1 MRERVLNAIYKKIDE
16 EPENEKLQKQ
26 IILLNRASICTIDS
40 FCLDVVKNNFFE
52 IDIGQNFRI
61 GDTTEIEILKQDV
74 LEDLFEEKYEAEDED
89 FTKLI
94 NTYTSYKDDTPLK
107 ELILKIYTYIQSNPF
122 PEKWLKEKIEM
133 FNLSEKLEEDFSK
146 TIWGELLLK
155 QVREIVEDSELKLEA
170 ERQNLA
176 KYPELQK
183 YFLIINDDIEQLQM
197 LKINLD
203 SWNKAYEIASN
214 IKFKTWATD
223 KKITFEAKDD
233 AKATRDMVK
242 ANLKK
247 VTEKIL
253 IFNSKEAN
261 EDINDMYEV
270 LKKLG
275 NIIIEFG
282 KMFEKRKKDKNIVDF
297 SDVEHF
303 ALQILLKED
312 GTPSEIAKKYQQK
325 YEEIA
330 IDEYQDSNL
339 VQEYILNSISRGN
352 NIFMVGDVK
361 QSIYKF
367 RQARPDLFLEK
378 YKTYQTKNNQKDGDN
393 LKIQL
398 FKNFRSRKEVL
409 DFSNKIFTSIMS
421 EELGELNYTEEEYLN
436 LGANYED
443 TNQDLKAEIDILLTD
458 DTDEEDLSAEQKAS
472 ATTSTWKE
480 TNGEENDSEEE
491 IERVENI
498 ELEAK
503 FVANRIKELVE
514 NKFQIYDAKKQ
525 EKRDI
530 KYKDIV
536 VLLRSTKDPAPI
548 FEKEILN
555 LGMPVFSDS
564 SAEYLESI
572 EIQTIMS
579 LLKIIDNPLQEI
591 PLVAVM
597 RSMIGGFTDNDL
609 VEIRLSDKY
618 DNFYNTILKSKQS
631 VSNPLRAKIDQFLN
645 NLEIWRKEQE
655 YLSLDELIWKIY
667 NDTGYY
673 NYVGLMTNGELRQA
687 NLKMLFERAKQCESI
702 SFKGLF
708 NFINY
713 IEKIKTSSKDMDSAK
728 IIGEND
734 DVIRIMSIHKSKGLE
749 FPVVFLSGTG
759 KQFNMQDLNNKI
771 LLHPEIGIGVKYID
785 YDMQIEYDTLSKQA
799 MRNQIMLET
808 LSEEMRVLYVALT
821 RAKEKLIITGYST
834 TDKQNGLHDIC
845 DKYSELNS
853 ILLKKCKTYLDW
865 MELVYMYNQDEMKE
879 LSNIN
884 VYTKKEVLKMC
895 KTEEVEKENTEKQI
909 LDKISKVKIDDEEKK
924 KISKILEYKYKYKD
938 STQYQLKHL

>member
-1 MRERVLNAIYKKIDE
+1 MKEQVLETLKKEYDAKTLLQINDLMGFETSE
-16 EPENEKLQKQ
+16 E
-26 IILLNRASICTIDS
+26 
-40 FCLDVVKNNFFE
+40 
-52 IDIGQNFRI
+52 
-61 GDTTEIEILKQDV
+61 LKDLQDV
-74 LEDLFEEKYEAEDED
+74 LEELFEEKYESKDEN
-89 FTKLI
+89 FAKLI
-94 NTYTSYKDDTPLK
+94 NTYTGYRDDTPLK
-107 ELILKIYTYIQSNPF
+107 ELILTIYKYIQSNPY
-122 PEKWLKEKIEM
+122 PEKWLDEKIEM

-170 ERQNLA
+170 ERQNLV

-339 VQEYILNSISRGN
+339 VQEYILNSISREN

-443 TNQDLKAEIDILLTD
+443 TNQDLKAEIDILLAD
-458 DTDEEDLSAEQKAS
+458 DIETEQKAS
-472 ATTSTWKE
+472 TTTTSNWKE
-480 TNGEENDSEEE
+480 TNEDENDSEEE

-498 ELEAK
+498 ELEDGRAIVDIIRK
-503 FVANRIKELVE
+503 NENQKCSIDRQDMTELLQANGEIGFYMLIIKEALTGAVTFSDNE
-514 NKFQIYDAKKQ
+514 NIIVKKLKNISDNLLIDEKYK
-525 EKRDI
+525 EKREKINQILRNIFNYQDNKEMRT
-530 KYKDIV
+530 KYEKQLDREYDNLNNYISFNVMCEFEDEYRQKDI
-536 VLLRSTKDPAPI
+536 
-548 FEKEILN
+548 ENEEENIL
-555 LGMPVFSDS
+555 
-564 SAEYLESI
+564 
-572 EIQTIMS
+572 Q
-579 LLKIIDNPLQEI
+579 
-591 PLVAVM
+591 
-597 RSMIGGFTDNDL
+597 
-609 VEIRLSDKY
+609 
-618 DNFYNTILKSKQS
+618 
-631 VSNPLRAKIDQFLN
+631 
-645 NLEIWRKEQE
+645 
-655 YLSLDELIWKIY
+655 
-667 NDTGYY
+667 
-673 NYVGLMTNGELRQA
+673 
-687 NLKMLFERAKQCESI
+687 
-702 SFKGLF
+702 
-708 NFINY
+708 
-713 IEKIKTSSKDMDSAK
+713 
-728 IIGEND
+728 
-734 DVIRIMSIHKSKGLE
+734 
-749 FPVVFLSGTG
+749 
-759 KQFNMQDLNNKI
+759 
-771 LLHPEIGIGVKYID
+771 
-785 YDMQIEYDTLSKQA
+785 
-799 MRNQIMLET
+799 
-808 LSEEMRVLYVALT
+808 
-821 RAKEKLIITGYST
+821 
-834 TDKQNGLHDIC
+834 
-845 DKYSELNS
+845 
-853 ILLKKCKTYLDW
+853 
-865 MELVYMYNQDEMKE
+865 
-879 LSNIN
+879 
-884 VYTKKEVLKMC
+884 
-895 KTEEVEKENTEKQI
+895 
-909 LDKISKVKIDDEEKK
+909 
-924 KISKILEYKYKYKD
+924 
-938 STQYQLKHL
+938 

>member
-1 MRERVLNAIYKKIDE
+1 
-16 EPENEKLQKQ
+16 
-26 IILLNRASICTIDS
+26 LLA
-40 FCLDVVKNNFFE
+40 
-52 IDIGQNFRI
+52 
-61 GDTTEIEILKQDV
+61 
-74 LEDLFEEKYEAEDED
+74 
-89 FTKLI
+89 
-94 NTYTSYKDDTPLK
+94 
-107 ELILKIYTYIQSNPF
+107 
-122 PEKWLKEKIEM
+122 
-133 FNLSEKLEEDFSK
+133 
-146 TIWGELLLK
+146 
-155 QVREIVEDSELKLEA
+155 
-170 ERQNLA
+170 
-176 KYPELQK
+176 
-183 YFLIINDDIEQLQM
+183 DDIE
-197 LKINLD
+197 
-203 SWNKAYEIASN
+203 
-214 IKFKTWATD
+214 T
-223 KKITFEAKDD
+223 
-233 AKATRDMVK
+233 
-242 ANLKK
+242 
-247 VTEKIL
+247 
-253 IFNSKEAN
+253 
-261 EDINDMYEV
+261 
-270 LKKLG
+270 
-275 NIIIEFG
+275 
-282 KMFEKRKKDKNIVDF
+282 
-297 SDVEHF
+297 
-303 ALQILLKED
+303 
-312 GTPSEIAKKYQQK
+312 
-325 YEEIA
+325 
-330 IDEYQDSNL
+330 
-339 VQEYILNSISRGN
+339 
-352 NIFMVGDVK
+352 
-361 QSIYKF
+361 
-367 RQARPDLFLEK
+367 
-378 YKTYQTKNNQKDGDN
+378 
-393 LKIQL
+393 
-398 FKNFRSRKEVL
+398 
-409 DFSNKIFTSIMS
+409 
-421 EELGELNYTEEEYLN
+421 
-436 LGANYED
+436 
-443 TNQDLKAEIDILLTD
+443 
-458 DTDEEDLSAEQKAS
+458 EQKAS

-645 NLEIWRKEQE
+645 NLEMWRKEQE

-909 LDKISKVKIDDEEKK
+909 LDKISKVKIDDEEKNR
-924 KISKILEYKYKYKD
+924 ISKILEYQYKYQD
-938 STQYQLKHL
+938 STTIPTKTSVTELKIAPKKSDLKCAKFLKEDAETKITNAQKGTLIHLCMQKLDTQNKNYTYSQIQDLVQDLENKKIITHKEAEAININKVYQFTKSKIWEEMIHAHVVHREKAFYISIPAKEVFDKELEEKILVQGVIDLYYINEQNKLILVDFKTDYVEDRNEQILVDKYNIQLELYKRALEDALQRKVDKVYIYSTYLEKEILI